1 MKLWQPSAEQ
11 GNAIAQSNLGLM
23 YANVEGVPKDDMEAA
38 KWYRLAA
45 EQGDAMAQAAIGYMY
60 NNGKGVPE
68 DKVLAYMWWN
78 LAAAQ
83 GFEKA
88 NISKLAIEKKMSS
101 SEIQAAK
108 KLSKDCVK
116 KYYIDC

>member
-1 MKLWQPSAEQ
+1 MRYSTLLLITLLPLAFTLQSCKSKTQLDAEQ
-11 GNAIAQSNLGLM
+11 GHASAQYQLGM
-23 YANVEGVPKDDMEAA
+23 QYANGEGLEVSNI
-38 KWYRLAA
+38 Y
-45 EQGDAMAQAAIGYMY
+45 
-60 NNGKGVPE
+60 
-68 DKVLAYMWWN
+68 AYMWWSFS
-78 LAAAQ
+78 AAQ

-108 KLSKDCVK
+108 KLSKDCEK